1 MADHTNGR
9 NYPEPRFD
17 SFVSKAT
24 SRRQFIKGVIF
35 SGAAASGAGYLLSLG
50 GCSSGGGS
58 AAGVERL
65 LTLNVNGQM
74 RPVDVAPNET
84 LAMTLRYKLSLTGTK
99 LGCVRG
105 ECGACT
111 VLIDGVSSYSCS
123 TLTHS
128 VRGRAITTIEG
139 LEGPNGELHKVQQ
152 AMIDELGPQCGF
164 CTLGQIM
171 AAPTRAQAEQELA
184 RFAADYGAKYPKAVD
199 SLTRDQEALLA
210 FYDFPAEHW
219 LHIRTSNPIESSFA
233 TVRLRQ
239 RITKG
244 PGSKQRGLLM
254 AYKLLAM
261 ASERWRRLNAAQL
274 LPLVRAGVQFMDG
287 KQPER
292 HVEEVEKTPEDAAA

>member
-1 MADHTNGR
+1 MADNTNGR
-9 NYPEPRFD
+9 NFPEPRFD

-35 SGAAASGAGYLLSLG
+35 SGAAASGAGYLLSIG
-50 GCSSGGGS
+50 GCSGQQGS

-99 LGCVRG
+99 LGCDRG

-111 VLIDGVSSYSCS
+111 VLVDGVTNYSCS

-164 CTLGQIM
+164 CTPGQIM
-171 AAPTRAQAEQELA
+171 SAVALLNENPTPTRDEVRHALSGNLC
-184 RFAADYGAKYPKAVD
+184 RCGA
-199 SLTRDQEALLA
+199 
-210 FYDFPAEHW
+210 YDH
-219 LHIRTSNPIESSFA
+219 
-233 TVRLRQ
+233 
-239 RITKG
+239 
-244 PGSKQRGLLM
+244 
-254 AYKLLAM
+254 Y
-261 ASERWRRLNAAQL
+261 LNA
-274 LPLVRAGVQFMDG
+274 VMRAATG
-287 KQPER
+287 ER
-292 HVEEVEKTPEDAAA
+292 LSQA